1 MITKSNVSEIWQYGR
16 GFYKA
21 YTENLDV
28 GKQIMKWSSVEN
40 SSIYYTHTMQIFAY
54 DFIFPTRTYNRVAK
68 ALELPKRK
76 KLIGRI
82 KQGEKL
88 KRFQIHN
95 RIAQVKSSKLT
106 PVED

>member
-1 MITKSNVSEIWQYGR
+1 MITKGKVSEIWQYGR

-28 GKQIMKWSSVEN
+28 AKQMMNWKSVEG
-40 SSIYYTHTMQIFAY
+40 SSIYYTPAMRIFAY
-54 DFIFPTRTYNRVAK
+54 DFIFPTQTYNRVAR
-68 ALELPKRK
+68 ALGLPERK
-76 KLIGRI
+76 KSAGRI
-82 KQGEKL
+82 KQGQRLHE
-88 KRFQIHN
+88 ID